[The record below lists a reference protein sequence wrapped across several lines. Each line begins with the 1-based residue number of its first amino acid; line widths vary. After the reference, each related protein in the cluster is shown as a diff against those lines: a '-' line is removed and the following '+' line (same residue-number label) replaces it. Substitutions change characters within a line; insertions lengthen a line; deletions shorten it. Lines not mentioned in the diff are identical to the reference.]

1 MADTPVMAG
10 QVYLEPTPSKVTD
23 VIEAG
28 VRAADVITIHAT
40 CEVEYEGRAAG
51 YLGAGDRVILC
62 KPDGTLLVH
71 RPSGNDPVNWQ
82 PPGSTITA
90 STAEGDPVV
99 TARRSNPDELVRVY
113 LRDVAFIAR
122 YDADDTAPLELSGTE
137 ADMHEYILENPAVI
151 EDGLRVLEH
160 ERDTPYG
167 SIDVFAND
175 AAGRPVVIEV
185 KRRQATLNHVDQL
198 KRYMERY
205 RESNPD
211 ARGILAAPVASDS
224 VKRTLRENDLEFAP
238 VSEFAERN
246 TNVSSTTFDDFRS
259 Q

>member
-1 MADTPVMAG
+1 MTG
-10 QVYLEPTPSKVTD
+10 EVYPEPTAETVLD
-23 VIEAG
+23 VVSAG
-28 VRAADVITIHAT
+28 ISSADVITIHAT

-51 YLGAGDRVILC
+51 YLGAGDRVVLC

-90 STAEGDPVV
+90 SDSDGTPVV
-99 TARRSNPDELVRVY
+99 TARRSNPDELVRVF
-113 LRDVAFIAR
+113 LRDVSLIAR

-137 ADMHEYILENPAVI
+137 ADMHEYILDNPEVI
-151 EDGLRVLEH
+151 EPGLRVLEH

-175 AAGRPVVIEV
+175 SAGRPVVIEV

-198 KRYMERY
+198 KRYMDLY
-205 RESNPD
+205 RDSNPD
-211 ARGILAAPVASDS
+211 ARGILAAPVASDT
-224 VKRTLRENDLEFAP
+224 VKRTLRDHGLEFAA
-238 VSEFAERN
+238 VDEFAERN
-246 TNVSSTTFDDFRS
+246 TSVSSTTFDDFVS
-259 Q
+259 E